1 MEKEIIEKEE
11 LVEDFEKVI
20 IKAIF
25 HNPAV
30 RNKVIPMINIQWFRG
45 NQEMTRI
52 VETII
57 DFNDKYEVMPQPI
70 EMRRMLK
77 DDKTIEYFNA
87 SLKLPDETITDFILE
102 EIQEFIKRK
111 LIWNTAQD
119 MLKFCQTPNDKQPDS
134 DFVDRTS
141 DAESFSFDESVG
153 LDYLEE
159 MDRIYDEAIK
169 NEVLVKTGLRTLD
182 SMLMGGFHEKTLSL
196 ILSPTNVGKTL
207 IMCSLATN
215 ILRLGKNVLYI
226 TFEDS
231 ELKIGA
237 RVTQNLCD
245 VTQEQL
251 KLMSKEDYIKC
262 KEKFKNA
269 ISSQLIIKEF
279 PEGAINALAI
289 KSLLKELREKK
300 KFIPEIIFIDYIGCM
315 VPNGRDNPN
324 LNSNSIILKVA
335 AQVRAIS
342 MEYGMP
348 IVSAAQTN
356 RDGFDSSTVKL
367 SNTADSIGQTMKAD
381 FILGVAQ
388 TAEMKNQNLYSWE
401 VNKTRFGNNKNDSYT
416 VRVDIAKQRILDMGG
431 AETPVVSPMG
441 IGEAININAGNSMGK
456 MLNDNW
462 S

>member
-1 MEKEIIEKEE
+1 M
-11 LVEDFEKVI
+11 
-20 IKAIF
+20 
-25 HNPAV
+25 
-30 RNKVIPMINIQWFRG
+30 
-45 NQEMTRI
+45 
-52 VETII
+52 
-57 DFNDKYEVMPQPI
+57 
-70 EMRRMLK
+70 
-77 DDKTIEYFNA
+77 
-87 SLKLPDETITDFILE
+87 
-102 EIQEFIKRK
+102 
-111 LIWNTAQD
+111 
-119 MLKFCQTPNDKQPDS
+119 
-134 DFVDRTS
+134 
-141 DAESFSFDESVG
+141 
-153 LDYLEE
+153 
-159 MDRIYDEAIK
+159 
-169 NEVLVKTGLRTLD
+169 
-182 SMLMGGFHEKTLSL
+182 
-196 ILSPTNVGKTL
+196 
-207 IMCSLATN
+207 
-215 ILRLGKNVLYI
+215 YI

>member
-1 MEKEIIEKEE
+1 M
-11 LVEDFEKVI
+11 
-20 IKAIF
+20 
-25 HNPAV
+25 
-30 RNKVIPMINIQWFRG
+30 
-45 NQEMTRI
+45 
-52 VETII
+52 
-57 DFNDKYEVMPQPI
+57 
-70 EMRRMLK
+70 
-77 DDKTIEYFNA
+77 
-87 SLKLPDETITDFILE
+87 
-102 EIQEFIKRK
+102 
-111 LIWNTAQD
+111 
-119 MLKFCQTPNDKQPDS
+119 
-134 DFVDRTS
+134 
-141 DAESFSFDESVG
+141 G